1 MSEYKINDT
10 ETTNNLE
17 TYAKGFQDGWNLAMK
32 QSREVMKDFTEVTS
46 GATGAIGAA
55 YLNMTSPG
63 ANGPTGRDTK

>member
-46 GATGAIGAA
+46 GVTGTTAVYFDPLG
-55 YLNMTSPG
+55 S
-63 ANGPTGRDTK
+63 NGGSE